1 MEIYTDLSRAF
12 SPLGRER
19 SRGFAG
25 SFSLISTMKDR
36 LKHLW
41 DSILE
46 RVSADVN
53 AQSFQTWFKPTRL
66 LSCENGHL
74 VVEGPNPFFVDW
86 LAEHHRGK
94 IVRAASETLGMPVSL
109 EFSAATTPPRVSP
122 PEASAARTM
131 IENEPVVVPG
141 NAQLNARYVFDE
153 FVVGSGNSFAH
164 AAAIAVADNPARAY
178 NPLFIYG
185 GAGLG
190 KTHLIQA
197 IGHRVIEKHPK
208 MRISYVSAEGFMN
221 ELILAIRSGIT
232 HEFKDRYRTIDVLLI
247 DDVHFLAGK
256 ESTQEEFFFTF
267 NALHNANKQIVV
279 TSDRP
284 PKEIPTL
291 QERLTSRFEWGLIAD
306 IQPPDTETRIAIL
319 RKKVEKEH
327 IQIPDDVI
335 QLVAENAKTNIR
347 ELEGS
352 LIKLLAYS
360 SLTSREITLEMARDV
375 LADMVKP
382 GAPRKIAVQAIQK
395 AVAQQFDIPI
405 DSMRAK
411 TRIARVV
418 IARQVAIYLSRELTD
433 LSLVD
438 IGKRFGGRDHSTVL
452 HAISKVKQL
461 LAQDASLRRKLQ
473 ALHEELSP

>member
-1 MEIYTDLSRAF
+1 
-12 SPLGRER
+12 
-19 SRGFAG
+19 
-25 SFSLISTMKDR
+25 MKDR

-46 RVSADVN
+46 RVSAEVN

-66 LSCENGHL
+66 VSCEDGRL
-74 VVEGPNPFFVDW
+74 VIEGPNPFFVDW
-86 LAEHHRGK
+86 LAEHHRHR
-94 IVRAASETLGMPVSL
+94 IERAARETLGENVSV
-109 EFSAATTPPRVSP
+109 EFVSSANPPRVSP
-122 PEASAARTM
+122 PEASAARSM
-131 IENEPVVVPG
+131 IVNEPVVVPE

-153 FVVGSGNSFAH
+153 FVVGSSNRFAH
-164 AAAIAVADNPARAY
+164 AAALAVADNPARAY

-197 IGHRVIEKHPK
+197 IGHRVIEKHAK

-221 ELILAIRSGIT
+221 DLILAIRSGIT
-232 HEFKDRYRTIDVLLI
+232 HEFKDRYRNIDILLI

-291 QERLTSRFEWGLIAD
+291 QERLTSRFAWGLIAD

-335 QLVAENAKTNIR
+335 QLIAGNAKTNIR

-360 SLTSREITLEMARDV
+360 SLASREITLDMAREV
-375 LADMVKP
+375 LADIVKD
-382 GAPRKIAVQAIQK
+382 GAPKKIAVQAIQK
-395 AVAQQFDIPI
+395 AVAQHFDIPI
-405 DSMRAK
+405 DSLRAK

-418 IARQVAIYLSRELTD
+418 IARQVGIYLSRELTD

-452 HAISKVKQL
+452 HAIRKVK
-461 LAQDASLRRKLQ
+461 LALERDASLRRKVQ
-473 ALHEELSP
+473 ALLEDLSA

>member
-1 MEIYTDLSRAF
+1 
-12 SPLGRER
+12 
-19 SRGFAG
+19 
-25 SFSLISTMKDR
+25 MKDR

-46 RVSADVN
+46 RVSTEVN

-66 LSCENGHL
+66 VSCENGRL
-74 VVEGPNPFFVDW
+74 VIEGPNPFFVDW
-86 LAEHHRGK
+86 LVEHHRQK
-94 IVRAASETLGMPVSL
+94 IERAARETLGEPVSVD
-109 EFSAATTPPRVSP
+109 FVSPASPPRVSP
-122 PEASAARTM
+122 PEASATRSM
-131 IENEPVVVPG
+131 IENEPVVVPE

-153 FVVGSGNSFAH
+153 FVVGSSNRFAH
-164 AAAIAVADNPARAY
+164 AAALAVADNPARAY

-197 IGHRVIEKHPK
+197 IGHRVIEKHAK

-221 ELILAIRSGIT
+221 DLILAIRSGIT
-232 HEFKDRYRTIDVLLI
+232 HEFKDRYRNIDILLI

-335 QLVAENAKTNIR
+335 QLVAENAKSNIR

-360 SLTSREITLEMARDV
+360 SLTSREITADMARDV
-375 LADMVKP
+375 LADMVKN
-382 GAPRKIAVQAIQK
+382 GAPKKIAVQTIQK
-395 AVAQQFDIPI
+395 AVAQHFDIPI
-405 DSMRAK
+405 DSLRAK

-418 IARQVAIYLSRELTD
+418 IARQVGIYLSRELTD

-452 HAISKVKQL
+452 HAIARVKQEL
-461 LAQDASLRRKLQ
+461 DRDASLRRKVQ
-473 ALHEELSP
+473 ALLEELSA

>member
-1 MEIYTDLSRAF
+1 
-12 SPLGRER
+12 
-19 SRGFAG
+19 
-25 SFSLISTMKDR
+25 MKDK
-36 LKHLW
+36 LIHLW
-41 DSILE
+41 DAILE
-46 RVSADVN
+46 RVSTHVN

-66 LSCENGHL
+66 VSCEDGHL
-74 VVEGPNPFFVDW
+74 VIEGPNPFFVDW
-86 LAEHHRGK
+86 LAEHHRAK
-94 IVRAASETLGMPVSL
+94 IEQAARETLGENVSV
-109 EFSAATTPPRVSP
+109 EFVSSANPPRVSP
-122 PEASAARTM
+122 PEASAARSM
-131 IENEPVVVPG
+131 IVNEPVVVPE

-153 FVVGSGNSFAH
+153 FVVGSSNRFAH
-164 AAAIAVADNPARAY
+164 AAALAVADNPARAY

-197 IGHRVIEKHPK
+197 IGHRVIEKHAK

-221 ELILAIRSGIT
+221 DLILAIRSGIT
-232 HEFKDRYRTIDVLLI
+232 HEFKDRYRNIDILLI

-291 QERLTSRFEWGLIAD
+291 QERLTSRFAWGLIAD

-335 QLVAENAKTNIR
+335 QLIAGNAKTNIR

-360 SLTSREITLEMARDV
+360 SLASREITLDMAREV
-375 LADMVKP
+375 LADIVKD
-382 GAPRKIAVQAIQK
+382 GAPKKIAVQAIQK
-395 AVAQQFDIPI
+395 AVAQHFDIPI
-405 DSMRAK
+405 DSLRAK

-418 IARQVAIYLSRELTD
+418 IARQVGIYLSRELTD

-452 HAISKVKQL
+452 HAIRKVK
-461 LAQDASLRRKLQ
+461 LALERDASLRRKVQ
-473 ALHEELSP
+473 ALLEDLSA

>member
-1 MEIYTDLSRAF
+1 
-12 SPLGRER
+12 
-19 SRGFAG
+19 
-25 SFSLISTMKDR
+25 MKDR

-46 RVSADVN
+46 RVSAHVN
-53 AQSFQTWFKPTRL
+53 AQTFQTWFKPTRL
-66 LSCENGHL
+66 LSCENGLL
-74 VVEGPNPFFVDW
+74 VIEGPNPFFIDW
-86 LAEHHRGK
+86 LAEHHRTK
-94 IVRAASETLGMPVSL
+94 IERAASETLGIPVQL
-109 EFSAATTPPRVSP
+109 EFRASSTPPRVSA
-122 PEASAARTM
+122 PEASAARAM
-131 IENEPVVVPG
+131 IVNDPVVVPE
-141 NAQLNARYVFDE
+141 NAQLNARYVFEE
-153 FVVGSGNSFAH
+153 FVVGSGNRFAH
-164 AAAIAVADNPARAY
+164 AAAEAVANAPARAY

-190 KTHLIQA
+190 KTHLVQA
-197 IGHRVIEKHPK
+197 IGHRVIEKFPK

-221 ELILAIRSGIT
+221 DLILAIRSGIT
-232 HEFKDRYRTIDVLLI
+232 HEFKDRYRNIDILLI

-267 NALHNANKQIVV
+267 NTLHNANKQIVV

-291 QERLTSRFEWGLIAD
+291 QERLTSRFSWGLIAD

-319 RKKVEKEH
+319 RKKVEKEN

-335 QLVAENAKTNIR
+335 QLIAENAKSNIR

-360 SLTSREITLEMARDV
+360 SLTSREITPDMAREV
-375 LADMVKP
+375 LADLMRG
-382 GAPRKIAVQAIQK
+382 GAPKKIAVQAIQK
-395 AVAQQFDIPI
+395 TVAQHFDIPI
-405 DSMRAK
+405 DSLRAK

-418 IARQVAIYLSRELTD
+418 IARQVGIYLSRELTE
-433 LSLVD
+433 LSLVE

-452 HAISKVKQL
+452 HAIEKVKREL
-461 LAQDASLRRKLQ
+461 DRDAGLRRKYQ
-473 ALHEELSP
+473 AILEELSG

>member
-1 MEIYTDLSRAF
+1 
-12 SPLGRER
+12 
-19 SRGFAG
+19 
-25 SFSLISTMKDR
+25 MKDR

-46 RVSADVN
+46 RVSAHVN
-53 AQSFQTWFKPTRL
+53 AQTFQTWFKPTSL
-66 LSCENGHL
+66 LSFENGLL
-74 VVEGPNPFFVDW
+74 VIEGPNPFFIDW
-86 LAEHHRGK
+86 LAEHHREK
-94 IVRAASETLGMPVSL
+94 IERAASETLGIPVQI
-109 EFSAATTPPRVSP
+109 EFRASAAQPRVSA
-122 PEASAARTM
+122 PEASAARAM
-131 IENEPVVVPG
+131 IVNEPVVVPE
-141 NAQLNARYVFDE
+141 NAQLNARYVFEE
-153 FVVGSGNSFAH
+153 FVVGSGNRFAH
-164 AAAIAVADNPARAY
+164 AAAEAVAANPARAY

-221 ELILAIRSGIT
+221 DLILAIRSGIT
-232 HEFKDRYRTIDVLLI
+232 HEFKDRYRNIDILLI

-267 NALHNANKQIVV
+267 NTLHNANKQIVV

-319 RKKVEKEH
+319 RKKVEKEN

-335 QLVAENAKTNIR
+335 QLIAENAKSNIR

-360 SLTSREITLEMARDV
+360 SLTSREITTDMAREV
-375 LADMVKP
+375 LADLVRG
-382 GAPRKIAVQAIQK
+382 GAPKKIAVQAIQK
-395 AVAQQFDIPI
+395 AVAQHFDIPI
-405 DSMRAK
+405 DSLRAK

-418 IARQVAIYLSRELTD
+418 IARQMGIYLSRELTE
-433 LSLVD
+433 LSLVE

-452 HAISKVKQL
+452 HAIAKVKREL
-461 LAQDASLRRKLQ
+461 DRDASLRRKYQ
-473 ALHEELSP
+473 ALLEELSA

>member
-1 MEIYTDLSRAF
+1 
-12 SPLGRER
+12 
-19 SRGFAG
+19 
-25 SFSLISTMKDR
+25 MKDR

-46 RVSADVN
+46 RVSSHVN
-53 AQSFQTWFKPTRL
+53 AQTFQTWFKPTRL
-66 LSCENGHL
+66 LSFENGLL
-74 VVEGPNPFFVDW
+74 VIEGPNPFFIDW
-86 LAEHHRGK
+86 LAEHHRAK
-94 IVRAASETLGMPVSL
+94 IERAASETLGIPVQL
-109 EFSAATTPPRVSP
+109 EFRASSTPPRVSA
-122 PEASAARTM
+122 PEASAARAM
-131 IENEPVVVPG
+131 IVNEPVVVPE
-141 NAQLNARYVFDE
+141 NAQLNARYVFEE
-153 FVVGSGNSFAH
+153 FVVGSGNRFAH
-164 AAAIAVADNPARAY
+164 AAAEAVAANPARAY

-221 ELILAIRSGIT
+221 DLILAIRSGIT
-232 HEFKDRYRTIDVLLI
+232 HEFKDRYRNIDILLI

-267 NALHNANKQIVV
+267 NSLHNANKQIVV

-319 RKKVEKEH
+319 RKKVEKEN

-335 QLVAENAKTNIR
+335 QLIAENAKSNIR

-360 SLTSREITLEMARDV
+360 SLTSREITTDMAREV
-375 LADMVKP
+375 LADLVRGGVPK
-382 GAPRKIAVQAIQK
+382 KIAVLAIQK
-395 AVAQQFDIPI
+395 AVAQHFDIPI
-405 DSMRAK
+405 DSLRAK

-418 IARQVAIYLSRELTD
+418 LARHIGIYLSRELTE
-433 LSLVD
+433 LSLVE

-452 HAISKVKQL
+452 HAIAKAKKEL
-461 LAQDASLRRKLQ
+461 DRDAGLRRKYQ
-473 ALHEELSP
+473 ALLEELST

>member
-1 MEIYTDLSRAF
+1 
-12 SPLGRER
+12 
-19 SRGFAG
+19 
-25 SFSLISTMKDR
+25 MKDR

-46 RVSADVN
+46 RVSSHVN

-66 LSCENGHL
+66 VSCEDGHL
-74 VVEGPNPFFVDW
+74 VIEGPNPFFVDW
-86 LAEHHRGK
+86 LAEHHRAK
-94 IVRAASETLGMPVSL
+94 IEQAARETLGEPVSV
-109 EFSAATTPPRVSP
+109 EFVSSANPPRVSP
-122 PEASAARTM
+122 PEASATRSM
-131 IENEPVVVPG
+131 IVNEPVIVPE

-153 FVVGSGNSFAH
+153 FVVGSSNRFAH
-164 AAAIAVADNPARAY
+164 AAALAVADNPARAY

-197 IGHRVIEKHPK
+197 IGHRVIEKHAK

-221 ELILAIRSGIT
+221 DLILAIRSGIT
-232 HEFKDRYRTIDVLLI
+232 HEFKDRYRNIDILLI

-327 IQIPDDVI
+327 IPIPDAVI
-335 QLVAENAKTNIR
+335 QLIAENAKSNIR

-360 SLTSREITLEMARDV
+360 SLASREITADMARDV
-375 LADMVKP
+375 LADMVKN
-382 GAPRKIAVQAIQK
+382 GAPKKIAVQAIQK
-395 AVAQQFDIPI
+395 AVAQHFDIPI
-405 DSMRAK
+405 DSLRAK

-418 IARQVAIYLSRELTD
+418 IARQVGIYLSRELTE
-433 LSLVD
+433 LSLVE

-452 HAISKVKQL
+452 HAIARVKQEL
-461 LAQDASLRRKLQ
+461 DRDASLRRKVQ
-473 ALHEELSP
+473 ALLEELSA

>member
-1 MEIYTDLSRAF
+1 
-12 SPLGRER
+12 
-19 SRGFAG
+19 
-25 SFSLISTMKDR
+25 MKDR

-46 RVSADVN
+46 RVSAQVN

-66 LSCENGHL
+66 LSCEDGHL
-74 VVEGPNPFFVDW
+74 IIEGPNPFFVDW
-86 LAEHHRGK
+86 LVEHHRDK
-94 IVRAASETLGMPVSL
+94 IELAARETLGEPVSV
-109 EFSAATTPPRVSP
+109 EFVSPANPPRVSP
-122 PEASAARTM
+122 PEASAARSM
-131 IENEPVVVPG
+131 IVNEPVVVPE

-153 FVVGSGNSFAH
+153 FVVGSSNRFAH
-164 AAAIAVADNPARAY
+164 AAALAVADNPARAY

-197 IGHRVIEKHPK
+197 IGHRVIEKHAK
-208 MRISYVSAEGFMN
+208 IRISYVSAEGFMN
-221 ELILAIRSGIT
+221 DLILAIRSGIT
-232 HEFKDRYRTIDVLLI
+232 HEFKDRYRNIDILLI

-291 QERLTSRFEWGLIAD
+291 EERLTSRFEWGLIAD

-335 QLVAENAKTNIR
+335 QLIAENAKSNIR

-360 SLTSREITLEMARDV
+360 SLASREITVDMARDV
-375 LADMVKP
+375 LADMVKN
-382 GAPRKIAVQAIQK
+382 GAPKMIAVQAIQK
-395 AVAQQFDIPI
+395 AVAQHFDIPI
-405 DSMRAK
+405 DSLRAK

-418 IARQVAIYLSRELTD
+418 LARQVGIYLSRELTD
-433 LSLVD
+433 LSLVN

-452 HAISKVKQL
+452 HAIAKVKQEL
-461 LAQDASLRRKLQ
+461 DRDASLRRKVQ
-473 ALHEELSP
+473 ALLEELSA

>member
-1 MEIYTDLSRAF
+1 
-12 SPLGRER
+12 
-19 SRGFAG
+19 
-25 SFSLISTMKDR
+25 MKDR

-46 RVSADVN
+46 RVSAEVN

-66 LSCENGHL
+66 VSCEGGHL
-74 VVEGPNPFFVDW
+74 VIEGPNAFFVDW
-86 LAEHHRGK
+86 LAEHHLRK
-94 IVRAASETLGMPVSL
+94 LEKAARETLGEPVSID
-109 EFSAATTPPRVSP
+109 FVSPANPPRVSP
-122 PEASAARTM
+122 PAASAARSVLV
-131 IENEPVVVPG
+131 NEPVVVPE

-153 FVVGSGNSFAH
+153 FVVGSSNRFAH
-164 AAAIAVADNPARAY
+164 AAALAVADNPARAY

-197 IGHRVIEKHPK
+197 IGHRVIEKHAK

-221 ELILAIRSGIT
+221 DLILAIRSGIT
-232 HEFKDRYRTIDVLLI
+232 HEFKDRYRNIDILLI

-335 QLVAENAKTNIR
+335 QLIAENAKSNIR

-360 SLTSREITLEMARDV
+360 SLASREITADMARDV
-375 LADMVKP
+375 LADMVRN
-382 GAPRKIAVQAIQK
+382 GAPKKIAVQAIQK
-395 AVAQQFDIPI
+395 AVAQRFDIPI
-405 DSMRAK
+405 DTLRAK

-418 IARQVAIYLSRELTD
+418 IARQVGIYLSRELTD

-452 HAISKVKQL
+452 HAIAKVKREL
-461 LAQDASLRRKLQ
+461 DRDASLRRKVQ
-473 ALHEELSP
+473 ALLEELSA

>member
-1 MEIYTDLSRAF
+1 
-12 SPLGRER
+12 
-19 SRGFAG
+19 
-25 SFSLISTMKDR
+25 MKDR

-46 RVSADVN
+46 RVSAQVN

-66 LSCENGHL
+66 VSCEDGHL
-74 VVEGPNPFFVDW
+74 VIEGPNPFFVDW
-86 LAEHHRGK
+86 LVEHHRDK
-94 IVRAASETLGMPVSL
+94 IELAARETLGEPVSV
-109 EFSAATTPPRVSP
+109 EFVSPASPPRVSP
-122 PEASAARTM
+122 PEASAARAM
-131 IENEPVVVPG
+131 IENEPVVVPE

-153 FVVGSGNSFAH
+153 FVVGSSNRFAH
-164 AAAIAVADNPARAY
+164 AAALAVADNPARAY

-197 IGHRVIEKHPK
+197 IGHRVIEKHAK

-221 ELILAIRSGIT
+221 DLILAIRSGIT
-232 HEFKDRYRTIDVLLI
+232 HEFKDRYRNIDILLI

-327 IQIPDDVI
+327 IPIPDDVI
-335 QLVAENAKTNIR
+335 QLIAENAKSNIR

-360 SLTSREITLEMARDV
+360 SLASREITADMARDV
-375 LADMVKP
+375 LADMVKN
-382 GAPRKIAVQAIQK
+382 GAPKKIAVQAIQK
-395 AVAQQFDIPI
+395 AVAQHFDIPI
-405 DSMRAK
+405 DSLRAK

-418 IARQVAIYLSRELTD
+418 IARQVGIYLSRELTE
-433 LSLVD
+433 LSLVE

-452 HAISKVKQL
+452 HAIGKVRQEL
-461 LAQDASLRRKLQ
+461 DRDASLRRKVQ
-473 ALHEELSP
+473 ALLEELSA

>member
-1 MEIYTDLSRAF
+1 
-12 SPLGRER
+12 
-19 SRGFAG
+19 
-25 SFSLISTMKDR
+25 MKDR

-46 RVSADVN
+46 RVSAEVN

-66 LSCENGHL
+66 VSCEGGHL
-74 VVEGPNPFFVDW
+74 VIEGPNAFFVDW
-86 LAEHHRGK
+86 LAEHHLRK
-94 IVRAASETLGMPVSL
+94 LEKAARETLGEPVSID
-109 EFSAATTPPRVSP
+109 FVSPANPPRVSP
-122 PEASAARTM
+122 PAASAARSVLV
-131 IENEPVVVPG
+131 NEPVVVPE

-153 FVVGSGNSFAH
+153 FVVGSSNRFAH
-164 AAAIAVADNPARAY
+164 AAALAVADNPARAY

-197 IGHRVIEKHPK
+197 IGHRIIEKHPK

-221 ELILAIRSGIT
+221 DLILAIRSGIT
-232 HEFKDRYRTIDVLLI
+232 HEFKDRYRNIDILLI

-335 QLVAENAKTNIR
+335 QLIAENAKSNIR

-352 LIKLLAYS
+352 LIKLLACS
-360 SLTSREITLEMARDV
+360 SLASREITVDMARDV
-375 LADMVKP
+375 LADMVK
-382 GAPRKIAVQAIQK
+382 GSAPKKIAAQAIQK
-395 AVAQQFDIPI
+395 AVAQHFDIPS
-405 DSMRAK
+405 DSLRAK

-418 IARQVAIYLSRELTD
+418 IARQVGMYLCRELTD

-452 HAISKVKQL
+452 HAIAKVKREL
-461 LAQDASLRRKLQ
+461 DRDASLRRKVQ
-473 ALHEELSP
+473 ALLEELSG

>member
-1 MEIYTDLSRAF
+1 
-12 SPLGRER
+12 
-19 SRGFAG
+19 
-25 SFSLISTMKDR
+25 MKDR

-46 RVSADVN
+46 RLSAEVN

-66 LSCENGHL
+66 VSCEDGHL
-74 VVEGPNPFFVDW
+74 VIEGPNPFFVDW
-86 LAEHHRGK
+86 LVEHHRSK
-94 IVRAASETLGMPVSL
+94 IELAARETLGKPVSV
-109 EFSAATTPPRVSP
+109 EFVSSAVPPRVSP
-122 PEASAARTM
+122 PEASATRSM
-131 IENEPVVVPG
+131 IVTEPVVVPE

-153 FVVGSGNSFAH
+153 FVVGSSNRFAH
-164 AAAIAVADNPARAY
+164 AAALAVADNPARAY

-197 IGHRVIEKHPK
+197 IGHRVNEKHPK

-221 ELILAIRSGIT
+221 DLILAIRSGIT
-232 HEFKDRYRTIDVLLI
+232 HEFKDRYRNIDILLI

-335 QLVAENAKTNIR
+335 QMIAGNAKTNIR

-360 SLTSREITLEMARDV
+360 SLASREITAEMARDV
-375 LADMVKP
+375 LADIVKG
-382 GAPRKIAVQAIQK
+382 GAPKKIAVQSIQK
-395 AVAQQFDIPI
+395 AVAQHFDIPI
-405 DSMRAK
+405 ESLRAK

-418 IARQVAIYLSRELTD
+418 IARQVGIYLSRELTE
-433 LSLVD
+433 LSLVE

-452 HAISKVKQL
+452 HAISRVKQEL
-461 LAQDASLRRKLQ
+461 DRDASLRRKIQ
-473 ALHEELSP
+473 ALLEELSA